1 MDPLLWQRVEQALHQ
16 ALALNEPNRAEF
28 VAALDDVVVR
38 TEVASLLAA
47 NGAGLDHN
55 MERAISGTALRLIE
69 SEEPPDSQ
77 FGRYRLIEPLGS
89 GSMSTV
95 YLAEDTQLE
104 KKIALK
110 FLSVAFSRDGSRV
123 RRFER
128 EARAISA
135 LHHPNI
141 VEIHEIGNIEERWFI
156 AMEYIAGEPLSARIT
171 RGPIPV
177 PDALRITEQVCRALF
192 EAHQHGIIH
201 RDVKPANIMLREDGV
216 VKLVDFGVARLDP
229 VVFEGGQTTYS
240 GKLLGTPAYMSP
252 EQAKGLTLTAG
263 SDLWSLGAVLYEM
276 VTGTRAFRGSDSP
289 ELLAAILARKP
300 VLPSKKVSSIP
311 ETLDTLIMRLLSQS
325 ASARYA
331 SAEETGLAIR
341 KIQSTLMSPP
351 PPEPWRW
358 ISSFFRRP

>member
-1 MDPLLWQRVEQALHQ
+1 
-16 ALALNEPNRAEF
+16 
-28 VAALDDVVVR
+28 
-38 TEVASLLAA
+38 
-47 NGAGLDHN
+47 
-55 MERAISGTALRLIE
+55 
-69 SEEPPDSQ
+69 
-77 FGRYRLIEPLGS
+77 
-89 GSMSTV
+89 
-95 YLAEDTQLE
+95 LAEDPKQGE
-104 KKIALK
+104 KIALK
-110 FLSVAFSRDGSRV
+110 FLSVAFSRDGSGV

-135 LHHPNI
+135 LNHPNI
-141 VEIHEIGNIEERWFI
+141 VTIHEIGTIEERWFI
-156 AMEYIAGEPLSARIT
+156 AMEYVAGEPLSVRIT

-177 PDALRITEQVCRALF
+177 PDALQIAEQVCRALF

-201 RDVKPANIMLREDGV
+201 RDVKPANIMLRKDGV
-216 VKLVDFGVARLDP
+216 VKLVDFGVAHLDP

-252 EQAKGLTLTAG
+252 EQAKGLRLTAG

-300 VLPSKKVSSIP
+300 VFPSKKVSSIP
-311 ETLDTLIMRLLSQS
+311 ETLDTLIMKLLSQS

-331 SAEETGLAIR
+331 SAQETCLAIR
-341 KIQSTLMSPP
+341 KIQSTLLSPP

>member
-1 MDPLLWQRVEQALHQ
+1 VDPLLWQRVEQALHE
-16 ALALNEPNRAEF
+16 ALALDQPHRAEF
-28 VAALDDVVVR
+28 VAALDDAEVR

-47 NGAGLDHN
+47 DGAGLEQN
-55 MERAISGTALRLIE
+55 LERVISTTALRIID
-69 SEEPPDSQ
+69 SEEPPSSQ
-77 FGRYRLIEPLGS
+77 FGRYRLLDSLGS

-95 YLAEDTQLE
+95 YLAEDPQLG
-104 KKIALK
+104 KKVALK
-110 FLSVAFSRDGSRV
+110 FLSAGFSGDESRV

-128 EARAISA
+128 EARAVSA

-141 VEIHEIGNIEERWFI
+141 VTIDEIGNIDERWFI
-156 AMEYIAGEPLSARIT
+156 AMEYVAGEPLSARIS

-177 PDALRITEQVCRALF
+177 PDALRIAEQVCLALF

-201 RDVKPANIMLREDGV
+201 RDVKPANIMLRNDGV

-252 EQAKGLTLTAG
+252 EQARGLTLTAG

-289 ELLAAILARKP
+289 ELLAAILSRKP
-300 VLPSKKVSSIP
+300 VKPSQKVPAIP
-311 ETLDTLIMRLLSQS
+311 AALDTLIMKLLSQTV
-325 ASARYA
+325 SARYS
-331 SAEETGLAIR
+331 SAQETCLAIR
-341 KIQSTLMSPP
+341 KIQSTLVSSPS
-351 PPEPWRW
+351 EPWRW
-358 ISSFFRRP
+358 ISSLFR